1 MLFKVD
7 DMSCDHCVAT
17 IERAVKALDPGAVV
31 TSDLETKTV
40 DVASSADPS
49 AVQAALE
56 EAGYEARRT

>member
-56 EAGYEARRT
+56 EAGYEARRI